1 MSGASG
7 YLIHQNAYLFEVEE
21 LRTQVI
27 ASQYKVIMLQE
38 ELLSCK
44 NEQLASV
51 QAAVTSTVQE
61 TV

>member
-7 YLIHQNAYLFEVEE
+7 YLIHQNAYLFEVKE
-21 LRTQVI
+21 LRSQVI

-38 ELLSCK
+38 ELLSRK

-51 QAAVTSTVQE
+51 
-61 TV
+61 